1 MANPGEVFD
10 LSLPRRVEQLEVQI
24 DNLVQ
29 ESLHLLNDHLR
40 EVESSATNPTDF
52 NERTKRILSSCNNL
66 EKSRVA
72 LQMES
77 EKE

>member
-40 EVESSATNPTDF
+40 EVERSATKPTDF
-52 NERTKRILSSCNNL
+52 RERTKRILSRCNNL
-66 EKSRVA
+66 EKSMVA
-72 LQMES
+72 LKMES

>member
-40 EVESSATNPTDF
+40 EVESSATSPTDF
-52 NERTKRILSSCNNL
+52 RERTKRILSRCNNL
-66 EKSRVA
+66 EKSMVA
-72 LQMES
+72 LKMES

>member
-10 LSLPRRVEQLEVQI
+10 LSLPGRVEQLEVQI

-40 EVESSATNPTDF
+40 EVESSATSPTDF
-52 NERTKRILSSCNNL
+52 RERTKRILSRCNNL
-66 EKSRVA
+66 EKSMVA
-72 LQMES
+72 LKMES

>member
-29 ESLHLLNDHLR
+29 ESLHLLKDHLR
-40 EVESSATNPTDF
+40 EVESSATSPTDF
-52 NERTKRILSSCNNL
+52 RERTKRILSRCNNL
-66 EKSRVA
+66 EKSMVA
-72 LQMES
+72 LKMES

>member
-1 MANPGEVFD
+1 M
-10 LSLPRRVEQLEVQI
+10 PRRVEQLEVQI

-40 EVESSATNPTDF
+40 EVESSATSPNDF
-52 NERTKRILSSCNNL
+52 RERTKRILSRCNNL
-66 EKSRVA
+66 EKSMVA
-72 LQMES
+72 LKMES

>member
-1 MANPGEVFD
+1 M
-10 LSLPRRVEQLEVQI
+10 EQLEVQI

-40 EVESSATNPTDF
+40 EVESSATSPNDF
-52 NERTKRILSSCNNL
+52 RERTKRILSRCNNL
-66 EKSRVA
+66 EKSMVA
-72 LQMES
+72 LKMES